1 MKKIMWKVILGFTAV
16 LLGMAPLMGQF
27 VLSQEVVDGEV
38 KNIVAQ
44 LKKMQSWDGS
54 FNYGTQYKV
63 GTTALVIYAMA
74 SAGYDETDKTVA
86 DGVAYL
92 QKNQSKSTYEEGLV
106 ICALQRLAGDKYKA
120 RIRKAYQYLLATQVP
135 IGGWGY
141 GDNIKLQPDYAD
153 ESCSQYAILG
163 LAAAKDIGLAL
174 PQRTVTEALG
184 FYGKRQNADGG
195 WPYVQGNSTFSMTS
209 AGLASLRNTGTSG
222 SGTLRQLP
230 DESENAASLQVAHT
244 QYKGLPELVS
254 PARHE
259 RILCALCL

>member
-1 MKKIMWKVILGFTAV
+1 MRKIMWKVILGFTAI

-120 RIRKAYQYLLATQVP
+120 ADPQGLP
-135 IGGWGY
+135 IS
-141 GDNIKLQPDYAD
+141 
-153 ESCSQYAILG
+153 SC
-163 LAAAKDIGLAL
+163 D
-174 PQRTVTEALG
+174 
-184 FYGKRQNADGG
+184 
-195 WPYVQGNSTFSMTS
+195 
-209 AGLASLRNTGTSG
+209 SG
-222 SGTLRQLP
+222 SHRRLGIR
-230 DESENAASLQVAHT
+230 
-244 QYKGLPELVS
+244 
-254 PARHE
+254 R
-259 RILCALCL
+259 

>member
-1 MKKIMWKVILGFTAV
+1 MKKIMWKVILGFTAI

-209 AGLASLRNTGTSG
+209 AGLRVCACSAKHWNFRFRDAAAVTG
-222 SGTLRQLP
+222 
-230 DESENAASLQVAHT
+230 
-244 QYKGLPELVS
+244 
-254 PARHE
+254 
-259 RILCALCL
+259 